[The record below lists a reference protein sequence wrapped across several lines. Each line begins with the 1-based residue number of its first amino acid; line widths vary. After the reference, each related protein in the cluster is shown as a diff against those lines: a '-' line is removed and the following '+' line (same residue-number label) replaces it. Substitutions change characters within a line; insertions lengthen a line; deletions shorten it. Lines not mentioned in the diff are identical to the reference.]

1 MSSRR
6 PTSWHFSRH
15 TKKTLEQGTPRET
28 RVRSTRRW
36 RVAMPRA
43 SHSSVPEIPLYSADL
58 EEAMQDTLSRL
69 ADVDLIY
76 ELRCEMLDNLSDS
89 KSQTQRLRAE
99 AEAIYQSERQ
109 PLILRLADL
118 HDRMMTVTLFRTH
131 H

>member
-1 MSSRR
+1 
-6 PTSWHFSRH
+6 
-15 TKKTLEQGTPRET
+15 
-28 RVRSTRRW
+28 
-36 RVAMPRA
+36 MPRV
-43 SHSSVPEIPLYSADL
+43 SHGSSLPEIPLYSADL

-76 ELRCEMLDNLSDS
+76 DLRCEMLDNLSDS

-99 AEAIYQSERQ
+99 SEAIYQSERQ